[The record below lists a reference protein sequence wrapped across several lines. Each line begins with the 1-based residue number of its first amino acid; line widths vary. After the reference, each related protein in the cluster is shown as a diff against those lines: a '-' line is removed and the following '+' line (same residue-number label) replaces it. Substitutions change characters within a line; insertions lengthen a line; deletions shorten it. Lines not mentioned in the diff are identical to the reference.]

1 MANKFRGTTWN
12 NARFGPKIQIRRSI
26 DLAELGDFG
35 DITEN
40 SSDLPTSGATH
51 RKATGGSTSATRGYT
66 DLQGLFDTVVD
77 TQDMGGV
84 ADATTL
90 HRIWS
95 STGAITDIVT
105 SAPTGILPV
114 DQTVYELEST
124 YAGGNSGNGN
134 IFNVTNTG
142 TDTVTITG
150 LAQNFTATGENP
162 GFTVKYKEGGY
173 NSSGSNWV
181 TAGVTGTFTPES
193 SGTPTVLT
201 FASDISI
208 TIEAGDTIGLH
219 LETIGVMYRVTYTTG
234 SSISNIVNSDD
245 NLSIYEG
252 QGLGFNGQTYTS
264 RIWNGT
270 IFYVMGDSS
279 SSSQPA
285 QAVIPMSDFSTNTL
299 EHSIVNPIPSS
310 SAMFG
315 RNVALNDSYA
325 IIGGSQ
331 INNAAAGAAG
341 YNAGKAFIYNLSDG
355 SVKYTLDNP
364 NVFGAETHDQ
374 FGTSVD
380 ISNSYAIV
388 GAQYEDTETVQDGT
402 IEPGA
407 AYIFDLSDGS
417 LKYTLEHPDPYQWA
431 VFGNKTAITDSY
443 AAVGASANS
452 AVANNSGSVYVYDVT
467 DGSLLYT
474 FNGGHEYGSFGSAL
488 EINGSYMIVGESNQ
502 DKVYVY
508 DLTDGSLL
516 YTFSDPVSL
525 GNGFGFATAITDTHA
540 IVSAPRY
547 NNSLGAAHIYDLS
560 DGSLLYTVENTNSVN
575 ESWAFFGRSVALNG
589 SYAVVGA
596 NNEHAN
602 GVDQEG
608 QAYVFDLS
616 DGSLVDTID
625 HPNAV
630 GTTQGDNFGYSVA
643 INNTHVAVGAY
654 REQGSD
660 GSDGAGAV
668 YIFSGQ

>member
-66 DLQGLFDTVVD
+66 DLQGLFDAVVD
-77 TQDMGGV
+77 TQDMGIIS
-84 ADATTL
+84 DATTP

-114 DQTVYELEST
+114 DQ
-124 YAGGNSGNGN
+124 
-134 IFNVTNTG
+134 
-142 TDTVTITG
+142 
-150 LAQNFTATGENP
+150 
-162 GFTVKYKEGGY
+162 
-173 NSSGSNWV
+173 
-181 TAGVTGTFTPES
+181 
-193 SGTPTVLT
+193 
-201 FASDISI
+201 
-208 TIEAGDTIGLH
+208 
-219 LETIGVMYRVTYTTG
+219 
-234 SSISNIVNSDD
+234 
-245 NLSIYEG
+245 
-252 QGLGFNGQTYTS
+252 
-264 RIWNGT
+264 
-270 IFYVMGDSS
+270 GDSS
-279 SSSQPA
+279 SSSQPT

-310 SAMFG
+310 WAMFG
-315 RNVALNDSYA
+315 RNIALNDSYA

-341 YNAGKAFIYNLSDG
+341 DNTGKAFIYNLSDG

-364 NVFGAETHDQ
+364 NVFGVETHDQ

-402 IEPGA
+402 IQPGA

-431 VFGNKTAITDSY
+431 VFGSKTAITDSY
-443 AAVGASANS
+443 AAVGAGANN
-452 AVANNSGSVYVYDVT
+452 AVAIRSGSVYVYDVT

-474 FNGGHEYGSFGSAL
+474 FNGSHENGFFGSAL

-516 YTFSDPVSL
+516 YTFSDPVSS

-540 IVSAPRY
+540 IVSAPQY

-596 NNEHAN
+596 NNERAN

-643 INNTHVAVGAY
+643 INNTHVAVGAN

>member
-40 SSDLPTSGATH
+40 SSNLPTSGATH

-66 DLQGLFDTVVD
+66 DLQGLFDAVVD

-84 ADATTL
+84 ADATTP

-124 YAGGNSGNGN
+124 YAGGNSGAGN

-150 LAQNFTATGENP
+150 FAQNFSDTGENP

-219 LETIGVMYRVTYTTG
+219 LETIGVEYRVTYTTG

-270 IFYVMGDSS
+270 IFYVM
-279 SSSQPA
+279 
-285 QAVIPMSDFSTNTL
+285 
-299 EHSIVNPIPSS
+299 
-310 SAMFG
+310 
-315 RNVALNDSYA
+315 
-325 IIGGSQ
+325 
-331 INNAAAGAAG
+331 
-341 YNAGKAFIYNLSDG
+341 
-355 SVKYTLDNP
+355 
-364 NVFGAETHDQ
+364 
-374 FGTSVD
+374 
-380 ISNSYAIV
+380 
-388 GAQYEDTETVQDGT
+388 
-402 IEPGA
+402 
-407 AYIFDLSDGS
+407 
-417 LKYTLEHPDPYQWA
+417 
-431 VFGNKTAITDSY
+431 
-443 AAVGASANS
+443 
-452 AVANNSGSVYVYDVT
+452 
-467 DGSLLYT
+467 
-474 FNGGHEYGSFGSAL
+474 
-488 EINGSYMIVGESNQ
+488 
-502 DKVYVY
+502 
-508 DLTDGSLL
+508 
-516 YTFSDPVSL
+516 
-525 GNGFGFATAITDTHA
+525 
-540 IVSAPRY
+540 
-547 NNSLGAAHIYDLS
+547 
-560 DGSLLYTVENTNSVN
+560 
-575 ESWAFFGRSVALNG
+575 
-589 SYAVVGA
+589 
-596 NNEHAN
+596 
-602 GVDQEG
+602 
-608 QAYVFDLS
+608 
-616 DGSLVDTID
+616 
-625 HPNAV
+625 
-630 GTTQGDNFGYSVA
+630 
-643 INNTHVAVGAY
+643 
-654 REQGSD
+654 
-660 GSDGAGAV
+660 
-668 YIFSGQ
+668 